1 MVGDSDLEE
10 KLMQVAF
17 SDPRETSPEIFA
29 KLGRTLR
36 DGEILF
42 REGENS
48 TELIIIVSGRCKIT
62 KMVSGEEKVLAILGA
77 EEILG
82 EMSHFDDAPRSATA
96 RAVGTLNVLSFSREN
111 FGMIF
116 ELHHK
121 WTLKLIQ
128 ALSTRIH
135 GTFMRLVQAHDQ
147 EPGPVLLEPESLG
160 LSDSPSPIG
169 TAQQELAAGKAPF
182 PRQTPPTPPVPR
194 PATTQAARPTSPPP
208 AATPMPPRP
217 EAVPVGL
224 DASKVE
230 KFLADMRAAIRRGAV
245 LNNLKQKAL
254 ERLAIQPEQKRRIE
268 QLFAYAERRFKS
280 EGLIA

>member
-1 MVGDSDLEE
+1 MVDDAELEE

-42 REGENS
+42 REGETS
-48 TELIIIVSGRCKIT
+48 TELIIIVSGKCKIT
-62 KMVSGEEKVLAILGA
+62 KMVGGQEKMLAVLGA

-128 ALSTRIH
+128 ALANRIN
-135 GTFMRLVQAHDQ
+135 GTFQRLVAAHD
-147 EPGPVLLEPESLG
+147 EPLPPEMAQAAALAAPPPSLEPVPAELDGAQVERFLSDIRTALGLGVLLEDLKARASGRLQP
-160 LSDSPSPIG
+160 
-169 TAQQELAAGKAPF
+169 QQE
-182 PRQTPPTPPVPR
+182 Q
-194 PATTQAARPTSPPP
+194 S
-208 AATPMPPRP
+208 
-217 EAVPVGL
+217 
-224 DASKVE
+224 
-230 KFLADMRAAIRRGAV
+230 
-245 LNNLKQKAL
+245 
-254 ERLAIQPEQKRRIE
+254 RRIDL
-268 QLFAYAERRFKS
+268 LFGYVERRLRA
-280 EGLIA
+280 EGLID